1 MNEVETKILN
11 VDKSQL
17 ESKLNS
23 LGAKKILDTK
33 LVVNWYRPQGCTDG
47 QDPWFLRI
55 RSYSD
60 GKSEVTWKGKST
72 VLGVARQ
79 HPEINLLTS
88 EPTKLSEL
96 FKAIG
101 LELYAHQEKYRL
113 SWILDDYRFD
123 LDQYPQ
129 MPAYL
134 EIEGQSEDH
143 IQAAIKLLDLTEHEA
158 SSEGER
164 VLIQTKYSLNWHDM
178 KF

>member
-17 ESKLNS
+17 ENKLNS

-33 LVVNWYRPQGCTDG
+33 LTVDWYRLQGCIEG

-60 GKSEVTWKGKST
+60 GKSEVTWKGRST

-79 HPEINLLTS
+79 HPEINLLTN
-88 EPTKLSEL
+88 EPTKLAEL

-101 LELYAHQEKYRL
+101 LEPYAHQEKYRL
-113 SWILDDYRFD
+113 SWTLDDYRFD

-134 EIEGQSEDH
+134 EIEGRSESH
-143 IQAAIKLLDLTEHEA
+143 IQAAIKLLELTTHEV

-164 VLIQTKYSLNWHDM
+164 VLIQTKYGLNWHDM